1 MYRLLL
7 VVMCMV
13 WSVDISAD
21 EWHAKEIQ
29 CLAKNVYFE
38 ARGESLTGKIAVANV
53 TLNRVR
59 SNKFPDSVCAVI
71 TQAKTYKNWK
81 GNVVP
86 RRNQCQF
93 SWFCDGMSDK
103 VPTYDKEVWEV
114 SIYLAQRIFNGKY
127 FDNTFGATH
136 YHAHYVSPKWA
147 KKFRHTT
154 TIGDHI
160 FYRYD

>member
-1 MYRLLL
+1 MCKLLL

-13 WSVDISAD
+13 WSADVSAD
-21 EWHAKEIQ
+21 EWHSKEIQ

-93 SWFCDGMSDK
+93 SWFCDGKPDNPSDISMYRESLRVAEVVYNGYRDVTEGSLFYHNDQVKPYWAATMMKTK
-103 VPTYDKEVWEV
+103 V
-114 SIYLAQRIFNGKY
+114 I
-127 FDNTFGATH
+127 GAH
-136 YHAHYVSPKWA
+136 H
-147 KKFRHTT
+147 
-154 TIGDHI
+154 
-160 FYRYD
+160 FYRDS